1 MENNETII
9 IKLYNIY
16 KFIEPDFLK
25 FKRLPCFNNIKDLKD
40 GLNKVNNYIAQEVK
54 EKGFIDTFKKVVSKT
69 DIYNAF
75 NVFYIM
81 SKGNYY
87 NINEDDVIALAEN
100 KEYQSYYD
108 AYIKQYSIKCANDL
122 DKNDMNNELLKR
134 VLMVRLN
141 FSLKE
146 SSNSKKKEN
155 KLVSNKENKSIEVSS
170 VNGRR
175 PKGKRNEYNTSIYE
189 MINAEDSLI
198 DKIISELPEH
208 EQKLIR
214 RRERIG
220 QGYIMKLLT
229 TEEEII
235 FKNIVDNIK
244 SKLAENKKS
253 YRKVDKNMKRKTFY
267 ELVKGNK
274 EEVDKIIET
283 LSEEE
288 KHLIERRE
296 NGEILPSKER
306 DQFKLIVS
314 RVKTRL
320 GTRRDQLAKAKLTKT
335 IEKKRTKG
343 KPATSIYNLID
354 NSSGRLYNMIMSEL
368 SKEEKDIVMKRE
380 HYILDKKDEDK
391 LTPDEKNKFNYI
403 VQKLKRKMDKSSKEN
418 KQIKPKKITP
428 KQLKE
433 ELSTTD
439 KKNLNNVGNML
450 KQSIDKNVQSEELI
464 KESPNEE
471 LKEEPN
477 KEFETNYKTLLSIAM
492 KDPRVIQEID
502 IMDLAMTCFRYGICE
517 GVRKRTCEDIAKW
530 YEITPEEVEEI
541 STRVLKKLYDILVD
555 GIIDSN
561 AKQHVKIA
569 NQNNKEE

>member
-320 GTRRDQLAKAKLTKT
+320 GTRRDQLAKAKKAKVVEKKKT
-335 IEKKRTKG
+335 IG
-343 KPATSIYNLID
+343 KPAKSIYNLID
-354 NSSGRLYNMIMSEL
+354 NSSGRLYNMIMSDL
-368 SKEEKDIVMKRE
+368 SEEEKDIVMKRE

-428 KQLKE
+428 QQLKE

>member
-25 FKRLPCFNNIKDLKD
+25 FRRLPCLKEVKDLKE

-54 EKGFIDTFKKVVSKT
+54 EKGFIDTFRKVVSKT

-75 NVFYIM
+75 VVFDVMRRVISYDL
-81 SKGNYY
+81 KD
-87 NINEDDVIALAEN
+87 EDVIALAEN

-464 KESPNEE
+464 KESPKEE

-561 AKQHVKIA
+561 AKQYVKIA

>member
-1 MENNETII
+1 MKNSEIII
-9 IKLYNIY
+9 IKLYNVY

-25 FKRLPCFNNIKDLKD
+25 FKKLSYLNDVKNLKD
-40 GLNKVNNYIAQEVK
+40 GIEKINNCIAQEIE
-54 EKGFIDTFKKVVSKT
+54 EKGFTNTFKNVVNKS

-75 NVFYIM
+75 AIFDLM
-81 SKGNYY
+81 SRAIGY
-87 NINEDDVIALAEN
+87 EFSDEDVIALVED
-100 KEYQSYYD
+100 KEYQPYYD
-108 AYIKQYSIKCANDL
+108 DYIKQNAKNRANRINED
-122 DKNDMNNELLKR
+122 DMNNELLKR
-134 VLMVRLN
+134 VLEVRLN
-141 FSLKE
+141 FLLKE
-146 SSNSKKKEN
+146 KPKQEIKKDLTSHISKIKKEKN
-155 KLVSNKENKSIEVSS
+155 KLVSNKAKSRRNKNEGTSKE
-170 VNGRR
+170 
-175 PKGKRNEYNTSIYE
+175 KRNEYNTSIYE
-189 MINAEDSLI
+189 MINVESSLI
-198 DKIISELPEH
+198 DEIIAELPEH
-208 EQKLIR
+208 EQKLIQ

-229 TEEEII
+229 PEEETKIKEI
-235 FKNIVDNIK
+235 VNKIKFK
-244 SKLAENKKS
+244 LTENKKS
-253 YRKVDKNMKRKTFY
+253 YRKVDKNMKKKTFY

-288 KHLIERRE
+288 KYLIERRE

-306 DQFKLIVS
+306 DQFKLIIS

-320 GTRRDQLAKAKLTKT
+320 GTRRDQLAKAKPTKT

-368 SKEEKDIVMKRE
+368 SKEERDIVMKRE

-403 VQKLKRKMDKSSKEN
+403 VQKLKRKMDKSSKVK
-418 KQIKPKKITP
+418 KQIKDKKIT
-428 KQLKE
+428 KE
-433 ELSTTD
+433 ELKTEEQNVPVKITHTSSEY
-439 KKNLNNVGNML
+439 KKEKIERLNKYKEQV
-450 KQSIDKNVQSEELI
+450 IEES
-464 KESPNEE
+464 K
-471 LKEEPN
+471 
-477 KEFETNYKTLLSIAM
+477 FANYYKKLLSHAVNN
-492 KDPRVIQEID
+492 PRVIQEID

-561 AKQHVKIA
+561 AKQYVKIA
-569 NQNNKEE
+569 NENN